1 MVILHRSELGAPI
14 WVRVP
19 RAALISN
26 FFEIELFAF
35 VVGTVF
41 ALCVLEH
48 GNCWSQCGAGLKI
61 LMSTGCRAI
70 FYAQSNLL
78 CIVIT
83 TTISGSVLSSN
94 AMLFLL
100 HKPSIILCDRFG
112 FADDTNVIKWE
123 QLDYTR
129 TTCGDSFALCTR
141 GAKAKTKLGAK
152 RRYNHWILQRL
163 CVSSS
168 RTVHALNLTK
178 SRMTA
183 IAELFI
189 AWMQIPSFKFC
200 IAIFYRTWRTRW
212 LTNVCVSTST

>member
-1 MVILHRSELGAPI
+1 MHCVFWNTENVEANAEELPQSKSSELI
-14 WVRVP
+14 TLVTVVL
-19 RAALISN
+19 ALQI
-26 FFEIELFAF
+26 
-35 VVGTVF
+35 
-41 ALCVLEH
+41 LE
-48 GNCWSQCGAGLKI
+48 GLKI

-94 AMLFLL
+94 AMLFIL

-152 RRYNHWILQRL
+152 RRYNH
-163 CVSSS
+163 
-168 RTVHALNLTK
+168 
-178 SRMTA
+178 
-183 IAELFI
+183 
-189 AWMQIPSFKFC
+189 
-200 IAIFYRTWRTRW
+200 
-212 LTNVCVSTST
+212 

>member
-1 MVILHRSELGAPI
+1 MHCVFWNTENVEANAEELPQSKSSELI
-14 WVRVP
+14 TLVTVVL
-19 RAALISN
+19 ALQI
-26 FFEIELFAF
+26 
-35 VVGTVF
+35 
-41 ALCVLEH
+41 LE
-48 GNCWSQCGAGLKI
+48 GLKI

-123 QLDYTR
+123 KWEQLDYTQR
-129 TTCGDSFALCTR
+129 NLVRPLALHPWHTCTTCGDSFALCTR

-152 RRYNHWILQRL
+152 RRYNH
-163 CVSSS
+163 
-168 RTVHALNLTK
+168 
-178 SRMTA
+178 
-183 IAELFI
+183 
-189 AWMQIPSFKFC
+189 
-200 IAIFYRTWRTRW
+200 
-212 LTNVCVSTST
+212 